1 MKDFFFDK
9 VITATEANQNFSK
22 LTKKVDENGYVY
34 IIKNNKPV
42 YVVNK
47 YNDGVIYSENDYVEL
62 VARRILAQHRHAF
75 EVLGQ

>member
-1 MKDFFFDK
+1 MKDSFFDK
-9 VITATEANQNFSK
+9 VITTTEANQNFSK
-22 LTKKVDENGYVY
+22 LTKKVDEYGCAY

-47 YNDGVIYSENDYVEL
+47 YNNGIIYSENDFVEL